1 MDAVKE
7 KKGTMDLTEG
17 SSFKK
22 IIVFSIPLIIGNIFQ
37 LFYSWADA
45 IVIGKTD
52 GAVAYGSITA
62 SMPVIFLIL
71 TVTNG
76 FLTGAVVIL
85 SQLFSKKD
93 EVGIKKSLNTI
104 LITMLVASLL
114 VTVIGYFG
122 TKPLLKLLKVSPE
135 QIEGTTAYLQI
146 YFLGSIA
153 VVMYNTFNMILKSV
167 GNSAAPLVILISST
181 VLNLGLDILFVAVFH
196 MGVVGVAVA
205 TLIAQFL
212 SAVLAFVYMQIKIP
226 ILRVRLKDF
235 RFSGE
240 YFKSI
245 NKAAIPSLIQQLV
258 TSSGF
263 LVVNMLVNGHGAE
276 LTIAYGLGNRIDE
289 IMNMEIQSFGTT
301 LSTFAAQNKGAGK
314 TERIKKG
321 FWQTLLITFVTT
333 VILGGLVLI
342 FRHDIASLFIS
353 LDSSATEGTNVDIQS
368 VIGITGT
375 FISIMVPSYFVLAVM
390 HLTTRLLSGAGDTVT
405 AMSVNIFSFAVRITA
420 AFVLNHF
427 FGYVGVFAASG
438 TAWFAGMIW
447 ALVRYFGNKWQNK
460 DLFSNLK
467 SPPSQSSDEEN
478 FPIVA
483 ATNLN
488 PEND

>member
-1 MDAVKE
+1 
-7 KKGTMDLTEG
+7 
-17 SSFKK
+17 
-22 IIVFSIPLIIGNIFQ
+22 
-37 LFYSWADA
+37 
-45 IVIGKTD
+45 
-52 GAVAYGSITA
+52 
-62 SMPVIFLIL
+62 
-71 TVTNG
+71 
-76 FLTGAVVIL
+76 
-85 SQLFSKKD
+85 
-93 EVGIKKSLNTI
+93 
-104 LITMLVASLL
+104 
-114 VTVIGYFG
+114 
-122 TKPLLKLLKVSPE
+122 
-135 QIEGTTAYLQI
+135 
-146 YFLGSIA
+146 
-153 VVMYNTFNMILKSV
+153 
-167 GNSAAPLVILISST
+167 
-181 VLNLGLDILFVAVFH
+181 
-196 MGVVGVAVA
+196 
-205 TLIAQFL
+205 
-212 SAVLAFVYMQIKIP
+212 
-226 ILRVRLKDF
+226 
-235 RFSGE
+235 
-240 YFKSI
+240 
-245 NKAAIPSLIQQLV
+245 
-258 TSSGF
+258 
-263 LVVNMLVNGHGAE
+263 
-276 LTIAYGLGNRIDE
+276 
-289 IMNMEIQSFGTT
+289 MEIQSFGTT

-478 FPIVA
+478 SPLAA

>member
-37 LFYSWADA
+37 LFYSWGDA

-167 GNSAAPLVILISST
+167 GNSACYTYFQHRIESRS
-181 VLNLGLDILFVAVFH
+181 GYFVRRRFSYGCGRRGGRNADCSIFIRRACFCLYANKNTH
-196 MGVVGVAVA
+196 P
-205 TLIAQFL
+205 Q
-212 SAVLAFVYMQIKIP
+212 SAVK
-226 ILRVRLKDF
+226 
-235 RFSGE
+235 RFP
-240 YFKSI
+240 F
-245 NKAAIPSLIQQLV
+245 QR
-258 TSSGF
+258 
-263 LVVNMLVNGHGAE
+263 
-276 LTIAYGLGNRIDE
+276 RI
-289 IMNMEIQSFGTT
+289 F
-301 LSTFAAQNKGAGK
+301 
-314 TERIKKG
+314 
-321 FWQTLLITFVTT
+321 
-333 VILGGLVLI
+333 
-342 FRHDIASLFIS
+342 
-353 LDSSATEGTNVDIQS
+353 
-368 VIGITGT
+368 
-375 FISIMVPSYFVLAVM
+375 
-390 HLTTRLLSGAGDTVT
+390 
-405 AMSVNIFSFAVRITA
+405 
-420 AFVLNHF
+420 
-427 FGYVGVFAASG
+427 
-438 TAWFAGMIW
+438 
-447 ALVRYFGNKWQNK
+447 
-460 DLFSNLK
+460 
-467 SPPSQSSDEEN
+467 
-478 FPIVA
+478 
-483 ATNLN
+483 
-488 PEND
+488 

>member
-333 VILGGLVLI
+333 VILGRTCAD
-342 FRHDIASLFIS
+342 FQTRH
-353 LDSSATEGTNVDIQS
+353 
-368 VIGITGT
+368 
-375 FISIMVPSYFVLAVM
+375 
-390 HLTTRLLSGAGDTVT
+390 
-405 AMSVNIFSFAVRITA
+405 SFAVHLSRQQRDGRHKRRYTERYRHNGYVHLHYGAVVFCSCSHAPNHA
-420 AFVLNHF
+420 AFERRGRHGNRHECKHFQFCGKNHSRF
-427 FGYVGVFAASG
+427 CSQPFLRLRGSVCRVRHGMVRRHDLGVGKIFRKQMAEQRLILQSKIPAVTVFRRG
-438 TAWFAGMIW
+438 E
-447 ALVRYFGNKWQNK
+447 LPYCCR
-460 DLFSNLK
+460 DK
-467 SPPSQSSDEEN
+467 S
-478 FPIVA
+478 
-483 ATNLN
+483 
-488 PEND
+488 

>member
-1 MDAVKE
+1 MDSVKE

-17 SSFKK
+17 SSLKK
-22 IIVFSIPLIIGNIFQ
+22 IIVFSIPLLIGNIFQ

-93 EVGIKKSLNTI
+93 EAGIKKSLNTI
-104 LITMLVASLL
+104 LITMLFASVL
-114 VTVIGYFG
+114 VTIIGYFG
-122 TKPLLKLLKVSPE
+122 TKPLLKLLKVSAE
-135 QIEGTTAYLQI
+135 QIESTTTYLQI
-146 YFLGSIA
+146 YFLGSLA

-181 VLNLGLDILFVAVFH
+181 VLNLGLDILFIAVFR
-196 MGVVGVAVA
+196 MGVVGVAIA
-205 TLIAQFL
+205 TLIAQFV

-226 ILRVRLKDF
+226 IFRVRWKEF
-235 RFSGE
+235 RFCGA

-245 NKAAIPSLIQQLV
+245 NKAAIPSMIQQLV

-263 LVVNMLVNGHGAE
+263 LVVNMLINGHGAE

-289 IMNMEIQSFGTT
+289 IMNMEIQSFATT

-314 TERIKKG
+314 IDRIKKG
-321 FWQTLLITFVTT
+321 YLQTMLITFATT
-333 VILGGLVLI
+333 AVLGGLVLI

-353 LDSSATEGTNVDIQS
+353 LDNSATEGTNVDIKS

-405 AMSVNIFSFAVRITA
+405 AMGVNIFSFVVRITA
-420 AFVLNHF
+420 AFVLNRF
-427 FGYVGVFAASG
+427 FGYIGVFAASG
-438 TAWFAGMIW
+438 VAWFAGMIW
-447 ALVRYFGNKWQNK
+447 SLCRYFRNKWQNK
-460 DLFSNLK
+460 DLFKNLK
-467 SPPSQSSDEEN
+467 AAPASQAQPEEAQLA
-478 FPIVA
+478 PAV
-483 ATNLN
+483 NLK

>member
-276 LTIAYGLGNRIDE
+276 LTI
-289 IMNMEIQSFGTT
+289 QSFGTT

-478 FPIVA
+478 SPIVA

>member
-45 IVIGKTD
+45 IVIGKTE

-135 QIEGTTAYLQI
+135 QIEGTTTYLQI

-167 GNSAAPLVILISST
+167 GNSAAPIVILISST
-181 VLNLGLDILFVAVFH
+181 VLNP
-196 MGVVGVAVA
+196 
-205 TLIAQFL
+205 
-212 SAVLAFVYMQIKIP
+212 K
-226 ILRVRLKDF
+226 
-235 RFSGE
+235 
-240 YFKSI
+240 
-245 NKAAIPSLIQQLV
+245 N
-258 TSSGF
+258 
-263 LVVNMLVNGHGAE
+263 
-276 LTIAYGLGNRIDE
+276 
-289 IMNMEIQSFGTT
+289 
-301 LSTFAAQNKGAGK
+301 
-314 TERIKKG
+314 
-321 FWQTLLITFVTT
+321 
-333 VILGGLVLI
+333 
-342 FRHDIASLFIS
+342 
-353 LDSSATEGTNVDIQS
+353 
-368 VIGITGT
+368 
-375 FISIMVPSYFVLAVM
+375 
-390 HLTTRLLSGAGDTVT
+390 
-405 AMSVNIFSFAVRITA
+405 
-420 AFVLNHF
+420 
-427 FGYVGVFAASG
+427 
-438 TAWFAGMIW
+438 
-447 ALVRYFGNKWQNK
+447 
-460 DLFSNLK
+460 
-467 SPPSQSSDEEN
+467 
-478 FPIVA
+478 
-483 ATNLN
+483 
-488 PEND
+488 

>member
-153 VVMYNTFNMILKSV
+153 VVMYNTFNMGI
-167 GNSAAPLVILISST
+167 GLVI
-181 VLNLGLDILFVAVFH
+181 
-196 MGVVGVAVA
+196 
-205 TLIAQFL
+205 
-212 SAVLAFVYMQIKIP
+212 
-226 ILRVRLKDF
+226 
-235 RFSGE
+235 
-240 YFKSI
+240 
-245 NKAAIPSLIQQLV
+245 AIPKDQIGNALDLSLI
-258 TSSGF
+258 
-263 LVVNMLVNGHGAE
+263 H
-276 LTIAYGLGNRIDE
+276 I
-289 IMNMEIQSFGTT
+289 
-301 LSTFAAQNKGAGK
+301 
-314 TERIKKG
+314 
-321 FWQTLLITFVTT
+321 
-333 VILGGLVLI
+333 
-342 FRHDIASLFIS
+342 
-353 LDSSATEGTNVDIQS
+353 
-368 VIGITGT
+368 
-375 FISIMVPSYFVLAVM
+375 
-390 HLTTRLLSGAGDTVT
+390 
-405 AMSVNIFSFAVRITA
+405 
-420 AFVLNHF
+420 
-427 FGYVGVFAASG
+427 
-438 TAWFAGMIW
+438 
-447 ALVRYFGNKWQNK
+447 
-460 DLFSNLK
+460 
-467 SPPSQSSDEEN
+467 
-478 FPIVA
+478 
-483 ATNLN
+483 
-488 PEND
+488 

>member
-146 YFLGSIA
+146 YFLGS
-153 VVMYNTFNMILKSV
+153 
-167 GNSAAPLVILISST
+167 
-181 VLNLGLDILFVAVFH
+181 
-196 MGVVGVAVA
+196 
-205 TLIAQFL
+205 
-212 SAVLAFVYMQIKIP
+212 
-226 ILRVRLKDF
+226 
-235 RFSGE
+235 
-240 YFKSI
+240 
-245 NKAAIPSLIQQLV
+245 
-258 TSSGF
+258 
-263 LVVNMLVNGHGAE
+263 
-276 LTIAYGLGNRIDE
+276 
-289 IMNMEIQSFGTT
+289 MEIQSFGTT

-478 FPIVA
+478 SPIVA

>member
-368 VIGITGT
+368 VHA
-375 FISIMVPSYFVLAVM
+375 PN
-390 HLTTRLLSGAGDTVT
+390 H
-405 AMSVNIFSFAVRITA
+405 A
-420 AFVLNHF
+420 AFERRGRHGNRHECKHFQFCGKNHSRF
-427 FGYVGVFAASG
+427 CSQPFLRLRGSVCRVRHGMVRRHDLGVGKIFRKQMAEQRLILQSKIPAVTVFRRG
-438 TAWFAGMIW
+438 E
-447 ALVRYFGNKWQNK
+447 LPYCCR
-460 DLFSNLK
+460 DK
-467 SPPSQSSDEEN
+467 S
-478 FPIVA
+478 
-483 ATNLN
+483 
-488 PEND
+488 

>member
-263 LVVNMLVNGHGAE
+263 LVVNM
-276 LTIAYGLGNRIDE
+276 
-289 IMNMEIQSFGTT
+289 QSFGTT

-467 SPPSQSSDEEN
+467 SPPPQSTDEEN
-478 FPIVA
+478 APLAA

>member
-153 VVMYNTFNMILKSV
+153 VVMYNTFNMGIGMVLCLDGAEEEKALETLRSLNEEPV
-167 GNSAAPLVILISST
+167 RLGEVVRGRGVIL
-181 VLNLGLDILFVAVFH
+181 
-196 MGVVGVAVA
+196 
-205 TLIAQFL
+205 
-212 SAVLAFVYMQIKIP
+212 
-226 ILRVRLKDF
+226 
-235 RFSGE
+235 
-240 YFKSI
+240 
-245 NKAAIPSLIQQLV
+245 
-258 TSSGF
+258 
-263 LVVNMLVNGHGAE
+263 
-276 LTIAYGLGNRIDE
+276 
-289 IMNMEIQSFGTT
+289 
-301 LSTFAAQNKGAGK
+301 
-314 TERIKKG
+314 
-321 FWQTLLITFVTT
+321 
-333 VILGGLVLI
+333 
-342 FRHDIASLFIS
+342 
-353 LDSSATEGTNVDIQS
+353 
-368 VIGITGT
+368 
-375 FISIMVPSYFVLAVM
+375 
-390 HLTTRLLSGAGDTVT
+390 
-405 AMSVNIFSFAVRITA
+405 
-420 AFVLNHF
+420 
-427 FGYVGVFAASG
+427 
-438 TAWFAGMIW
+438 
-447 ALVRYFGNKWQNK
+447 
-460 DLFSNLK
+460 
-467 SPPSQSSDEEN
+467 
-478 FPIVA
+478 
-483 ATNLN
+483 
-488 PEND
+488 

>member
-1 MDAVKE
+1 MESVKQR
-7 KKGTMDLTEG
+7 KGTMDLTEG

-22 IIVFSIPLIIGNIFQ
+22 IIVFSIPLLIGNIFQ

-93 EVGIKKSLNTI
+93 EVGIKKSLYTI
-104 LITMLVASLL
+104 LISMLFASIF
-114 VTVIGYFG
+114 VTIIGFFG
-122 TKPLLKLLKVSPE
+122 TKPLLKLLNVSPE
-135 QIEGTTAYLQI
+135 QIEGTTTYLRI

-153 VVMYNTFNMILKSV
+153 VVMYNTINMILKSV

-181 VLNLGLDILFVAVFH
+181 ILNLGLDILFVSVFH

-205 TLIAQFL
+205 TLIAQFV
-212 SAVLAFVYMQIKIP
+212 SAALAFVYMQIKIP
-226 ILRVRLKDF
+226 IFRIHWKEF
-235 RFSGE
+235 RFYGD

-245 NKAAIPSLIQQLV
+245 NKAALPSMIQQLV

-263 LVVNMLVNGHGAE
+263 LVVNMLINGHGAE

-301 LSTFAAQNKGAGK
+301 LSTFAAQNKGANK
-314 TERIKKG
+314 ISRIKKG

-333 VILGGLVLI
+333 AVLGGLVLI

-353 LDSSATEGTNVDIQS
+353 LDSGTTEGTNVDIQS

-375 FISIMVPSYFVLAVM
+375 FITFMVPSYFVLTVM

-405 AMSVNIFSFAVRITA
+405 AMSVNIFSFVVRITA
-420 AFVLNHF
+420 AFVLDHF
-427 FGYVGVFAASG
+427 FGYLGVFAASG
-438 TAWFAGMIW
+438 VAWFAGMIW
-447 ALVRYFGNKWQNK
+447 AIVRYSKNKWQNK
-460 DLFSNLK
+460 DLFKNIKEESETQ
-467 SPPSQSSDEEN
+467 SQTAS
-478 FPIVA
+478 
-483 ATNLN
+483 T
-488 PEND
+488 

>member
-1 MDAVKE
+1 
-7 KKGTMDLTEG
+7 
-17 SSFKK
+17 
-22 IIVFSIPLIIGNIFQ
+22 
-37 LFYSWADA
+37 
-45 IVIGKTD
+45 
-52 GAVAYGSITA
+52 
-62 SMPVIFLIL
+62 
-71 TVTNG
+71 
-76 FLTGAVVIL
+76 
-85 SQLFSKKD
+85 
-93 EVGIKKSLNTI
+93 
-104 LITMLVASLL
+104 
-114 VTVIGYFG
+114 
-122 TKPLLKLLKVSPE
+122 
-135 QIEGTTAYLQI
+135 
-146 YFLGSIA
+146 
-153 VVMYNTFNMILKSV
+153 MILKSV

-478 FPIVA
+478 SPIVA